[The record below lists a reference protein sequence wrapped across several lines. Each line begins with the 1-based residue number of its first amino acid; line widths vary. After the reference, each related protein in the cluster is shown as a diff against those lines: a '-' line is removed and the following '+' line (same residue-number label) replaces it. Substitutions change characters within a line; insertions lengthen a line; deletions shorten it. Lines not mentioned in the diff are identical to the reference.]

1 MENRM
6 KNCIVLPN
14 QTTRRILPSACATA
28 LAVAFTLSLSQ
39 PAFAG
44 QVTPPSVLPD
54 IKVEDGNIAFLVGH
68 ALGTQNYVCK
78 PSAAAPSGVAYVLF
92 TPEATLFNDDGG
104 QIITH
109 FFSPNPDPLDQNTNP
124 AVVADGAIRAT
135 WVHSRDN
142 SSVWAKLHQPIGAVN
157 VDEDAIDWLLLDV
170 VGAEP
175 GLTGGGFLTK
185 TTFIHRVNTTGG
197 RAPSTGCA
205 SPTDVGNQAFVPYTA
220 DYFFYFNPKADQ

>member
-39 PAFAG
+39 PALAG
-44 QVTPPSVLPD
+44 QVTPPSVPPD
-54 IKVEDGNIAFLVGH
+54 IKVDDGNIAFLVGH
-68 ALGTQNYVCK
+68 ALGTQNYVCR
-78 PSAAAPSGVAYVLF
+78 PSAVAPSGVAYALF
-92 TPEATLFNDDGG
+92 TPEATLFNDDDG

-109 FFSPNPDPLDQNTNP
+109 FFSPNPSPGDPNTNP

-142 SSVWAKLHQPIGAVN
+142 SSVWAKVHEPHSCH
-157 VDEDAIDWLLLDV
+157 VDKAIVDPPARC
-170 VGAEP
+170 G
-175 GLTGGGFLTK
+175 
-185 TTFIHRVNTTGG
+185 
-197 RAPSTGCA
+197 
-205 SPTDVGNQAFVPYTA
+205 
-220 DYFFYFNPKADQ
+220 